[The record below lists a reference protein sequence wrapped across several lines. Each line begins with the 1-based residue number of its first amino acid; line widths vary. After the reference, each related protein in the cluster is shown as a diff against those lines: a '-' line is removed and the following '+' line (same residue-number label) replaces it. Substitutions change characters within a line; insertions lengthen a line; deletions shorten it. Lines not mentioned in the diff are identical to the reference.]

1 MQWHPFTFVYLATA
15 GITAGVAR
23 TLWRLPAAGARTCA
37 ALMVSI
43 AVWSAAYAA
52 ELASTSQSVQLA
64 FAPFVYI
71 GVLFAPLAWFVFALQ
86 FTGRDEWLT
95 RGTLA
100 TLGVVPAILFV
111 LVLTD
116 PWHHLVY
123 EQVTTIRDGRWLVLQ
138 LTYGPA
144 GIGNVVYAY
153 SFLAAGAGVI
163 LSAFWSSPRI
173 YRRQVTALLVSAA
186 APTLVN
192 AVYQAGVGPIVDLTP
207 VGFTLTG
214 LGCAW
219 AIRRA
224 QLLDLT
230 PVARGLVV
238 DSLPDGVAVLDR
250 QDRIVDANAAL
261 HRIVGPVSIGARAE
275 VVFSGTPALVEHLAG
290 GAAVD
295 TLSSPTDPN
304 RYYEPSITPLEDR
317 RGRPIGRVVT
327 LRDVTERRRVI
338 AELAR
343 ARDAAEDLARAKS
356 DFLATVSHEIR
367 TPMNGV
373 IGMTSLLLD
382 TPLDGQQR
390 MFVETIRSSGGQ
402 LMSIINDILDFSKF
416 DAGQL
421 KVESLPYSP
430 AGAMASVVGMLKP
443 EADGKGLSLTCVADA
458 TVPSTCRGDEFRVRQ
473 IATNLIGNA
482 IKFTAA
488 GEVAVTLGAEA
499 PHLAAGLT
507 RQRLR
512 LCVRDTGIGI
522 PPERM
527 DRLFRPFSQVD
538 ASVARRFGGTGLG
551 LAISRGLAEMMGGT
565 ITVESVEGRGT
576 TFTAEWLVEI
586 EVGTVA
592 VPVPSLPAPALV
604 EPTSAAP
611 ALRVLVAEDNPVNQL
626 VIVHL
631 LGRLGHTPDVVSDG
645 QAAVDAQARR
655 AFDVVLMDVQMPTMD
670 GLAATRRIRQSA
682 VRQPYIIAMTANAM
696 PGDREACLE
705 AGMNDYLS
713 KPVSAEAL
721 AEAFGRRPVDAV

>member
-1 MQWHPFTFVYLATA
+1 
-15 GITAGVAR
+15 
-23 TLWRLPAAGARTCA
+23 
-37 ALMVSI
+37 MVSI

-95 RGTLA
+95 SGTLA

>member
-1 MQWHPFTFVYLATA
+1 
-15 GITAGVAR
+15 
-23 TLWRLPAAGARTCA
+23 
-37 ALMVSI
+37 
-43 AVWSAAYAA
+43 
-52 ELASTSQSVQLA
+52 
-64 FAPFVYI
+64 
-71 GVLFAPLAWFVFALQ
+71 
-86 FTGRDEWLT
+86 
-95 RGTLA
+95 
-100 TLGVVPAILFV
+100 
-111 LVLTD
+111 
-116 PWHHLVY
+116 
-123 EQVTTIRDGRWLVLQ
+123 
-138 LTYGPA
+138 
-144 GIGNVVYAY
+144 
-153 SFLAAGAGVI
+153 
-163 LSAFWSSPRI
+163 
-173 YRRQVTALLVSAA
+173 
-186 APTLVN
+186 
-192 AVYQAGVGPIVDLTP
+192 
-207 VGFTLTG
+207 
-214 LGCAW
+214 
-219 AIRRA
+219 
-224 QLLDLT
+224 
-230 PVARGLVV
+230 
-238 DSLPDGVAVLDR
+238 
-250 QDRIVDANAAL
+250 
-261 HRIVGPVSIGARAE
+261 
-275 VVFSGTPALVEHLAG
+275 
-290 GAAVD
+290 
-295 TLSSPTDPN
+295 
-304 RYYEPSITPLEDR
+304 
-317 RGRPIGRVVT
+317 
-327 LRDVTERRRVI
+327 
-338 AELAR
+338 
-343 ARDAAEDLARAKS
+343 
-356 DFLATVSHEIR
+356 
-367 TPMNGV
+367 
-373 IGMTSLLLD
+373 MTSLLLD